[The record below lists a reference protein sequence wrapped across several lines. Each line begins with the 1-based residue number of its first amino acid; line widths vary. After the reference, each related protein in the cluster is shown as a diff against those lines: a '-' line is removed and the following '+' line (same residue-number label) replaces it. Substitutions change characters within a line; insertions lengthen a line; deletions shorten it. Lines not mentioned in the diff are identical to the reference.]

1 MRKKNL
7 WLVVSGLMALSL
19 VMSACA
25 PAVTP
30 TTPAAPVTPPVPA
43 IPAAPAPPAAP
54 TVEKPQQEA
63 VAPTSTT
70 PQYGG
75 TLRLALT
82 ADITNFDDV
91 VTRGF
96 TQGITFLQTNE
107 SLWRGDWAK
116 GPAGGFGTNESDWV
130 GAYDVFGHKAGFAA
144 ESWKW
149 SADAAKNEGSLV
161 YQIRKGI
168 RYALNPNSEASRLVA
183 GREMTPEDVV
193 FSFRQV
199 MTTPT
204 AYMYR
209 AYPTMRTAN
218 ISKTGPSEVTI
229 KVPMADLITAIAK
242 FGNYVGVAPPEVVT
256 KYGSMAN
263 WKNSVGTGPFM
274 LTDYIPGSQAVLTK
288 NANYWGKDPV
298 GPGKGNRLPYLDTFQ
313 YLVIPDASTRLA
325 AIRTGKIDQMSG
337 IAFEDAASMRKTTP
351 KLKEAEGGLGG
362 PAQYVYMNTQR
373 KPFNDI
379 KVRRAMLMSIDLESI
394 KSSLNHGLGQLLT
407 WPVELVK
414 GYEDVYLGLDDPEMP
429 ASVKELYTYNPEK
442 AKQLLKEAGYPT
454 GFKTSVLIASSEV
467 DYFSIIKDMWS
478 KVGIDMSLNV
488 QETGTRT
495 SIYNTANYDMV
506 GAVGGR
512 GPISVFYHMVTM
524 RGDGPVG
531 GNASQ
536 ITDPV
541 IVAASDKMKATY
553 ITDEKAAMKQF
564 KDLMKYVLDQAYAVS
579 RPIYPQATF
588 WWPWLKNY
596 SGEIQIGYFDTNYWV
611 SYIWID
617 QALKKSMGY

>member
-1 MRKKNL
+1 
-7 WLVVSGLMALSL
+7 
-19 VMSACA
+19 
-25 PAVTP
+25 TP
-30 TTPAAPVTPPVPA
+30 TTPTE
-43 IPAAPAPPAAP
+43 
-54 TVEKPQQEA
+54 EKPQKEV
-63 VAPTSTT
+63 VAPTSGV
-70 PQYGG
+70 PKYGG

-91 VTRGF
+91 ITRGF

-116 GPAGGFGTNESDWV
+116 GPAGGYGTNESDWV
-130 GAYDVFGHKAGFAA
+130 GSYDVFGLKAGFAA

-149 SADAAKNEGSLV
+149 SADAAKNEGILV
-161 YQIRKGI
+161 YQTRKGI
-168 RYALNPNSEASRLVA
+168 RYALNPNSEASRLAA
-183 GREMTPEDVV
+183 GREMTADDVA

-218 ISKTGPSEVTI
+218 ITKTGPNEVTI
-229 KVPMADLITAIAK
+229 KVPLADLITAIAK
-242 FGNYVGVAPPEVVT
+242 FGNYVGVVPPEVVA
-256 KYGSMAN
+256 KYGSMAS

-274 LTDYIPGSQAVLTK
+274 LTDYIPGSQAVLTR
-288 NANYWGKDPV
+288 NPNYWGKDPV
-298 GPGKGNRLPYLDTFQ
+298 GLGKGNQLPYLDTFQ

-325 AIRTGKIDQMSG
+325 ALRTGKVDQMSG
-337 IAFEDAASMRKTTP
+337 IAYEDAASMRKTTP
-351 KLKEAEGGLGG
+351 ALKEAAGQLGG

-379 KVRRAMLMSIDLESI
+379 KVRRAMLMSVDLESI
-394 KSSLNHGLGQLLT
+394 KASLNHGLGQVLT

-414 GYEDVYLGLDDPEMP
+414 GYEDVYLGLDDPAMP
-429 ASVKELYTYNPEK
+429 ASVKELYTYNPTK
-442 AKQLLKEAGYPT
+442 AKQLLTEAGYPN
-454 GFKTSVLIASSEV
+454 GFKTTALIAAPEV

-478 KVGIDMSLNV
+478 KVGIDLSLNI
-488 QETGTRT
+488 QETGQRT
-495 SIYNTANYDMV
+495 AIYNTGNYDIV

-524 RGDGPVG
+524 RADGPVG
-531 GNASQ
+531 GNAAQ
-536 ITDPV
+536 INDPV
-541 IVAASDKMKATY
+541 IVAASDKMKEVY
-553 ITDEKAAMKQF
+553 ITDEKAAMKLF
-564 KDLMKYVLDQAYAVS
+564 KELMKHVLDQAYVVS

-596 SGEIQIGYFDTNYWV
+596 SGEIQIGYFDTNYWA
-611 SYIWID
+611 SFIWID